1 MFTMIRSITLKKLR
15 PKLPSV
21 IRDIQVKMDRFIV
34 TKRGVPVAIMIAPED
49 YESLVET
56 LEVLSNRGLIE
67 RLIRA
72 KKDAAVG
79 HTKSLDQLTKEL
91 GIV

>member
-1 MFTMIRSITLKKLR
+1 MIKSITLKKLR
-15 PKLPSV
+15 PELPSV
-21 IRDIQVKMDRFIV
+21 VHDIQSKMDRFIV
-34 TKRGVPVAIMIAPED
+34 TKRGIPVAIMMAPED

-56 LEVLSNRGLIE
+56 LEILSNRSLID

-72 KKDAAVG
+72 KKEAAVG
-79 HTKSLDQLTKEL
+79 HTKSLEQLTKEL

>member
-1 MFTMIRSITLKKLR
+1 MIRSITLKKLR

-21 IRDIQVKMDRFIV
+21 IRDIQAKMDRFIV

-56 LEVLSNRGLIE
+56 LEILSNRGLLE
-67 RLIRA
+67 RLMRA
-72 KKDAAVG
+72 KKDAAIG
-79 HTKSLDQLTKEL
+79 HTKSLEQLTKEL
-91 GIV
+91 GVV

>member
-1 MFTMIRSITLKKLR
+1 MIKSITLKKLR
-15 PKLPSV
+15 PKLPTIV
-21 IRDIQVKMDRFIV
+21 RDIQAKMDRFIV
-34 TKRGVPVAIMIAPED
+34 TKRGVPVAIMMAPED

-56 LEVLSNRGLIE
+56 LEILSNRSLID

-72 KKDAAVG
+72 KKEAAVG
-79 HTKSLDQLTKEL
+79 HTKSLEQLTKEL

>member
-1 MFTMIRSITLKKLR
+1 MIKTITLKKLR

-21 IRDIQVKMDRFIV
+21 VHDIQAKMDRFIV
-34 TKRGVPVAIMIAPED
+34 TKRGIPVAIMMAPED

-56 LEVLSNRGLIE
+56 LSILSNRGLMD
-67 RLIRA
+67 RLMRA
-72 KKDAAVG
+72 KNDGAVG
-79 HTKSLDQLTKEL
+79 RTKSLDQLTREL

>member
-1 MFTMIRSITLKKLR
+1 MIKSIALKKLR

-21 IRDIQVKMDRFIV
+21 VHDIQAKMDRFIV
-34 TKRGVPVAIMIAPED
+34 TKRGIPVAIMMAPED

-56 LEVLSNRGLIE
+56 LSILSNRGLMD
-67 RLIRA
+67 RLMRA
-72 KKDAAVG
+72 KTDGAVG
-79 HTKSLDQLTKEL
+79 RTKSLDQLTREL